1 MFRHRQP
8 YLSAWWFRL
17 RQHETLCYNKHQ
29 KLTWSIFGHLVFLS
43 AMLWDRTSNCVKID
57 HNEKK
62 CVAIT
67 EPRGPAIFPIFFVY
81 MNVPQQKNVYTHLY
95 TSQPCP
101 ANLLGSRLSPCL
113 PPILAFSWSMSV
125 LRSLTMASRKSKEPS
140 SPFCPRLPGSP
151 LQPLGPVSPGAP
163 GGPTAPRLQA
173 Q

>member
-1 MFRHRQP
+1 MWVTKLLISPVKKGFFAQKRPNLARNCWLIWCPVGGLAGGCGAGCISQDT
-8 YLSAWWFRL
+8 YLLSF
-17 RQHETLCYNKHQ
+17 HEGST
-29 KLTWSIFGHLVFLS
+29 
-43 AMLWDRTSNCVKID
+43 VKKMHI
-57 HNEKK
+57 
-62 CVAIT
+62 A
-67 EPRGPAIFPIFFVY
+67 
-81 MNVPQQKNVYTHLY
+81 YTYSFY
-95 TSQPCP
+95 TSHPCP
-101 ANLLGSRLSPCL
+101 ANLLGSRSSPCL